1 MNLIL
6 LLSAIILSILCIVII
21 VMLFIRPK
29 PLYFTYDVHA
39 RCRTFTHDKNCFHE
53 NSSKSYGKIESLNKN
68 LDGALLVLNN
78 SYNGIVSET
87 YSMVVAKNNQEI
99 GSISW
104 ISQYGQK
111 EVSYLT
117 KVQHLKTTVL
127 SAGGIF
133 ANYRNG
139 NVFVDYS
146 KNPRT
151 IKITAN

>member
-1 MNLIL
+1 MNSIL
-6 LLSAIILSILCIVII
+6 LLFAITLSILCIIII
-21 VMLFIRPK
+21 VLLFIRPK
-29 PLYFTYDVHA
+29 PLYFSYDVNA
-39 RCRTFTHDKNCFHE
+39 RCRTFTRDKNCLNE
-53 NSSKSYGKIESLNKN
+53 NSSKSYGKVKSLIKN
-68 LDGALLVLNN
+68 LDGTLLVLNN

-87 YSMVVAKNNQEI
+87 YSMVVGKNNQQI

-104 ISQYGQK
+104 ISKYDQP
-111 EVSYLT
+111 EVSYIT
-117 KVQHLKTTVL
+117 KIKHLKTTVL

-139 NVFVDYS
+139 NVHVDYS